1 MKKDCKKCKYFV
13 QHYAVGKTG
22 LVEADCGHYKFPVSA
37 NRFKEPKQPCQNFE
51 AKDFPL
57 QQREAAND
65 FEHASKH
72 RFKAKKTARICA
84 KLSFLRNYLTIWA
97 KPLLFCSKF
106 AKMIS
111 QQNYGPLV
119 KWSRRHPLT
128 VESGVRSSYGLP
140 SRHNSNPQQS
150 PAF

>member
-1 MKKDCKKCKYFV
+1 MPLAKQDLLRRIAATANFLFL
-13 QHYAVGKTG
+13 QTG
-22 LVEADCGHYKFPVSA
+22 LKS
-37 NRFKEPKQPCQNFE
+37 QSSL
-51 AKDFPL
+51 AKIL
-57 QQREAAND
+57 RQKILVAAERKAAND
-65 FEHASKH
+65 FKHASKH
-72 RFKAKKTARICA
+72 RFKAKKAARICA
-84 KLSFLRNYLTIWA
+84 KLSFLRNYLIIWA

-150 PAF
+150 PAFWQDFSGRLVLKV